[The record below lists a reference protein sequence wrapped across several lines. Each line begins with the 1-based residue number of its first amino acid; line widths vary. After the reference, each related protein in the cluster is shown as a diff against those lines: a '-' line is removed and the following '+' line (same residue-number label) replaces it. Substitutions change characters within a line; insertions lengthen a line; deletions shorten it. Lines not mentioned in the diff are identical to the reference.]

1 MQLTGR
7 IDYERSGGITIP
19 VFFFRDFNI
28 QNNINF
34 GFDISWDRDEKL
46 MTSTIISDPSDFN
59 QQDLATTLSF
69 KPRIGYSFTKY
80 ISGDIYFNYILT
92 ENKTTGRRQ
101 ERDFGFNIRIRIQG

>member
-1 MQLTGR
+1 
-7 IDYERSGGITIP
+7 
-19 VFFFRDFNI
+19 
-28 QNNINF
+28 
-34 GFDISWDRDEKL
+34 

-69 KPRIGYSFTKY
+69 KPRIGYSFTQY